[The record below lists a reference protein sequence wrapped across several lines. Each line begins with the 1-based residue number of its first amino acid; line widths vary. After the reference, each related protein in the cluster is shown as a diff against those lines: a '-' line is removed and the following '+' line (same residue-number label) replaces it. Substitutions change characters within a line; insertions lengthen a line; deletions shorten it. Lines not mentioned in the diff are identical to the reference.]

1 VQRGKHSSIIVV
13 SEGATITDLKEEED
27 LGALDAFGH
36 VRLDKRGLGEKVAK
50 NIEICTGLETRN
62 VVLGHLQRGGSPTVF
77 DRVLAT
83 RTGVAAVDL
92 IRDGRFGYVP
102 VLKGDTIVP
111 VELERA
117 VARTKTV
124 DPELYELATIFF

>member
-1 VQRGKHSSIIVV
+1 M
-13 SEGATITDLKEEED
+13 
-27 LGALDAFGH
+27 
-36 VRLDKRGLGEKVAK
+36 RLDKRGLGEKVAK
-50 NIEICTGLETRN
+50 DIEARTGLETRN
-62 VVLGHLQRGGSPTVF
+62 VVLGHLQRGGSPTVY

-92 IRDGRFGYVP
+92 IRDGRFGYLP
-102 VLKGDTIVP
+102 ALKGDNIVP

-124 DPELYELATIFF
+124 DPELYDLATIFF